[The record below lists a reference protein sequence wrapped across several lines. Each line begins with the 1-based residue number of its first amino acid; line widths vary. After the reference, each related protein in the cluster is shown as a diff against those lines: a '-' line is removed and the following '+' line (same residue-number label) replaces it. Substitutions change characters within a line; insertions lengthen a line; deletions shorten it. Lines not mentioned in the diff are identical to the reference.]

1 MNIYHKIVNQKIKTI
16 TVDEL
21 LSYSSKYDISLTRP
35 QAQKAIKYLKSKA
48 DTKIDIFDSEE
59 RKKLL
64 KEIAKVTSPEVAR
77 QLNILFNEFTK

>member
-1 MNIYHKIVNQKIKTI
+1 MNLYQQIVNQKIKTI

-21 LSYSSKYDISLTRP
+21 LSYSKQYDIPLTKP

-48 DTKIDIFDSEE
+48 DVKVDIFDANE

-77 QLNILFNEFTK
+77 ELNKLFIKFTK

>member
-1 MNIYHKIVNQKIKTI
+1 MNIYQRIVNQKIKTI

-21 LSYSSKYDISLTRP
+21 LSYSKQYDISLTKP
-35 QAQKAIKYLKSKA
+35 QAQKAIGYLRTKA
-48 DTKIDIFDSEE
+48 DKKIDIFDPTE

-77 QLNILFNEFTK
+77 QLNSLFLQFTK